1 MICHFQS
8 YASMQKNDLK
18 AGVHHL
24 HQDLFRLSWDIW
36 ELMYTL
42 CNTCAWG
49 NATLSCCSKWL
60 HLCLFPGLW
69 LSSVFSSLS
78 CQVAGTGFVI
88 TYSIVLFFPICDQ
101 VPCEYHLDKQTKPLH
116 FPSSFPVPLSGATPR
131 DFLSTHRRLKVQIV
145 KLQFSGKGSM
155 Q

>member
-1 MICHFQS
+1 MPQRKKMI
-8 YASMQKNDLK
+8 LK
-18 AGVHHL
+18 LVSIIYTKISSDYLEISGNWSIHCAITVLEAMLHCPVAG
-24 HQDLFRLSWDIW
+24 
-36 ELMYTL
+36 
-42 CNTCAWG
+42 
-49 NATLSCCSKWL
+49 KWL
-60 HLCLFPGLW
+60 HLCLFLGLW

-155 Q
+155 QSKW